1 MVIIG
6 IYPLKGN
13 GGIAS
18 WTKKFL
24 KTFPDD
30 EYVIYPVSNAPDKDF
45 TLYSNSVDRMYH
57 GFKAMVRCYLESRKV
72 LKQHPEIQIMHTT
85 TSSGL
90 GSVRDYLLAKLCH
103 RHGVKC
109 IMHCRFG
116 TVKEKYESKD
126 VWGRYFVKAV
136 NEFDQTWV
144 LDNRSASYLKSI
156 PEISGKIYLTP
167 NSIAVPESCDLR
179 PKEYHNIGFV
189 GNVVE
194 TKGIFE
200 LVQAVAETRADVNLT
215 IAGPGLASDIAKV
228 KAIAGEHFGKKIK
241 YVGKLPNEKA
251 VELINTLDVIA
262 LPTYYSGE
270 AFPISILEAMSNGKL
285 VLSCPRAAIPDML
298 TAIDGSKCGVLVA
311 EKSKDEIVQA
321 FEWIS
326 SHKQEC
332 DEMCRKA
339 YEKVKAAYRMDV
351 VYDIYRE
358 NYKKLL
364 FQ

>member
-1 MVIIG
+1 MQ
-6 IYPLKGN
+6 GN

-30 EYVIYPVSNAPDKDF
+30 EFRIYPISNAPDKDF
-45 TLYSNSVDRMYH
+45 TLYKNNSDRLYH
-57 GFKAMVRCYLESRKV
+57 GAKAMIRCYRDAKKV

-85 TSSGL
+85 TSSGM
-90 GSVRDYLLAKLCH
+90 GSIRDYLLAKLCH
-103 RHGVKC
+103 KHNVKC

-126 VWGRYFVKAV
+126 VWGKYFVKAAK
-136 NEFDQTWV
+136 EFDQTWV
-144 LDNRSASYLKSI
+144 LDNRSATFLKSI
-156 PEISGKIYLTP
+156 PELAGKVFLTP
-167 NSIAVPESCDLR
+167 NSIAVPETCNIEHR
-179 PKEYHNIGFV
+179 EYIKIGFV

-200 LVQAVAETRADVNLT
+200 LVQAAAESSDDVSLT
-215 IAGPGLASDIAKV
+215 IAGPGSPSNIEKV
-228 KAIAGEHFGKKIK
+228 KALAGDSFGTRIQ
-241 YVGKLPNEKA
+241 YVGKLPNDKA
-251 VELINTLDVIA
+251 VELIDSLDVIA

-270 AFPISILEAMSNGKL
+270 AFPISILEAMSHGKL

-298 TAIDGSKCGVLVA
+298 TALDGSKCGILVA

-321 FEWIS
+321 IAWMTA
-326 SHKQEC
+326 HQQEC

-339 YEKVKAAYRMDV
+339 YEKVKAAYRMEV
-351 VYDIYRE
+351 VYDIYRSH
-358 NYKKLL
+358 YKELV
-364 FQ
+364 